1 MESGPR
7 AGKRPDN
14 TPFAAIKYVSSS
26 FGAFS
31 RPPRGK
37 SAFWLDIYVSS
48 GQEVGGVYITRPS
61 CNPPLHGFLSYED
74 GILLY
79 GTDKVNGS

>member
-1 MESGPR
+1 MPIPEQGSWNPAPG
-7 AGKRPDN
+7 AGKRSDN

-48 GQEVGGVYITRPS
+48 GQEVGEFT
-61 CNPPLHGFLSYED
+61 
-74 GILLY
+74 
-79 GTDKVNGS
+79 

>member
-1 MESGPR
+1 MSSNFMPIPEQGPESGPR
-7 AGKRPDN
+7 AGKRSDN

-37 SAFWLDIYVSS
+37 STFWLNIYVSS
-48 GQEVGGVYITRPS
+48 GQEVGGGGG
-61 CNPPLHGFLSYED
+61 LHKQAFIQPTAWFSEL
-74 GILLY
+74 
-79 GTDKVNGS
+79 